1 MTIAAKLQKY
11 LADHN
16 VGYDLVS
23 HEPTMSSMRTA
34 EAGRVPGDRL
44 AKGVVLRDKESYWI
58 AVLPATHHVR
68 LADIRSNLGQDVDF
82 ATEQEIEQVFSD
94 CERGAVPPLG
104 ACYGVG
110 VIIDDRIGQQADV
123 YFEGGDHATLIHM
136 SQGDFARLNATA
148 QHGSFAS

>member
-1 MTIAAKLQKY
+1 MTIAATLQKY

-82 ATEQEIEQVFSD
+82 ATEQVFSD

-148 QHGSFAS
+148 RHGSFAS